1 MLPRWIRRTNDDKL
15 AGTIRRLLGLLFVAA
30 GLTKIFI
37 PMLAHSWAGQLEA
50 ANIPFDA
57 LNLWLVPVLEMF
69 IGILLILGASTRI
82 AAALVVPI
90 MLVAIYVHVVVDDPS
105 LFPLQPR
112 TPIIPIILLFL
123 SIYLLWRGGGAWSVD
138 LKLTHGRDV

>member
-1 MLPRWIRRTNDDKL
+1 MLPRWIRRTDDDKV

-30 GLTKIFI
+30 GLAKIFI

-105 LFPLQPR
+105 MFPLQPR
-112 TPIIPIILLFL
+112 VPIIPIVILLL
-123 SIYLLWRGGGAWSVD
+123 SFYLLWRGGGAWSVD

>member
-1 MLPRWIRRTNDDKL
+1 MLPRWVRRTNDDKV
-15 AGTIRRLLGLLFVAA
+15 AGTVRRFLGMLFVLA

-69 IGILLILGASTRI
+69 IGILLILGSSTRI

-90 MLVAIYVHVVVDDPS
+90 MLVAIYVHIVVDDPAMFPFQPRLPIVPVVLLVLS
-105 LFPLQPR
+105 LF
-112 TPIIPIILLFL
+112 
-123 SIYLLWRGGGAWSVD
+123 LLWRGGGAWSID
-138 LKLTHGRDV
+138 LKLSHGRDV